1 VVLESKWKDPN
12 ATYSKEI
19 LYMDPEM
26 YRCMQKVT
34 WDRQG
39 RVWRQFFYHTE
50 MVKSKQ
56 GVVQPHCFEL
66 YSMDIQRRHGC
77 PTFDKVKEIG
87 VELPMRFWTIQ
98 NLQKLG
104 Y

>member
-1 VVLESKWKDPN
+1 M
-12 ATYSKEI
+12 

-26 YRCMQKVT
+26 WRCLQKVT

-39 RVWRQFFYHTE
+39 RVWRHFFFHTE
-50 MVKSKQ
+50 IVTDEKM
-56 GVVQPHCFEL
+56 GITIPHTFEI
-66 YSMDIQRRHGC
+66 YSSDLQRRHGC
-77 PTFDKVKEIG
+77 PTLDKVKELG
-87 VELPMRFWTIQ
+87 VQLDNKFWTIQ